1 MPIQNTRAVG
11 SAKGYGFSSSSGGG
25 GGWSSSLNIKA
36 NVDTSVIALSA
47 RSEPPPVTA
56 YTGLGSWSMPP
67 EANWVYSN
75 GYHYFDIL
83 EGSYSV
89 AIGGAEG
96 SGNSHGY
103 GAMISATLIVEQPA
117 RLVALAGLPGS
128 GSYSGGGMS
137 AVAICNSGDNYTNVD
152 ALIVAGG
159 GGGGYTAL
167 LGSQDAGQ
175 TTWPATSQRGSFSD
189 CSGLDGVYDGGASFY
204 TGVHPIR
211 AYNCLTNQSQRAYC
225 FVEGGRGGTSTGC
238 GPVPGGFGGGG
249 GSCPAGAGGYYGGA
263 AGGNSPNQSG
273 GGGGTSY
280 RRSSGPVRISSWS
293 DVGLNGSGRTT
304 SPGTATSY
312 VIITPIP

>member
-25 GGWSSSLNIKA
+25 VAWSSSLNIKA
-36 NVDTSVIALSA
+36 NVNTSVIPLST
-47 RSEPPPVTA
+47 RSEPPPVVA

-75 GYHYFDIL
+75 GYHYFDIF

-96 SGNSHGY
+96 AGTSHGY
-103 GAMISATLIVEQPA
+103 GAMISGTLIVEQPA
-117 RLVALAGLPGS
+117 RLVALAGLPGT
-128 GSYSGGGMS
+128 GNYSGGGMS

-159 GGGGYTAL
+159 GGGGYSVAM
-167 LGSQDAGQ
+167 SNQDGGP
-175 TTWPATSQRGSFSD
+175 TSWPATSQRGSSAD
-189 CSGLDGVYDGGASFY
+189 CTGLDGVYDGGASFY
-204 TGVHPIR
+204 TGVHIIR
-211 AYNCLTNQSQRAYC
+211 SYNCLSNQPQRAYC
-225 FVEGGRGGTSTGC
+225 FVEGGRGGTTTGC
-238 GPVPGGFGGGG
+238 GNSPGGFGSGG
-249 GSCPAGAGGYYGGA
+249 GSCPAGAGGYYGGV
-263 AGGNSPNQSG
+263 AGGNGPAVG

-280 RRSSGPVRISSWS
+280 RRSSGPVRISSWA
-293 DVGLNGSGRTT
+293 DVGTNGSQRGGQ
-304 SPGTATSY
+304 PGTATGY